1 MKLQNKLLNN
11 DILLNNLTS
20 QSIVLFVQN
29 QLGKELV
36 LNPRQVAI
44 LNLGC
49 EYLLSSIREFNVKN
63 MYASTMKESSLE
75 AKETSSDIHQEMYR
89 FEGNIVRLFEEYY
102 EAQDSIWQKA
112 YSRMIVELTGKNS
125 ILDSKTNLE

>member
-1 MKLQNKLLNN
+1 MKLQNKLLDN

-29 QLGKELV
+29 QLDKETV

-49 EYLLSSIREFNVKN
+49 EYLLSSIREFNVIN
-63 MYASTMKESSLE
+63 MYASAMKESSLK
-75 AKETSSDIHQEMYR
+75 AKEISSDIHQEMYY

-102 EAQDSIWQKA
+102 KAQDYVWQKA
-112 YSRMIVELTGKNS
+112 YSKMIAELTGKNS
-125 ILDSKTNLE
+125 IPDSESSSE